1 MRSGLPSVTAPTRC
15 DLHPML
21 RWLIIVSLTL
31 LVVQGVRPWLAKI
44 GLGRL
49 PLDLHF
55 RAFGREWWLPIG
67 STVLLSFVAMLIG
80 HLI

>member
-1 MRSGLPSVTAPTRC
+1 MI
-15 DLHPML
+15 
-21 RWLIIVSLTL
+21 RWLIVVALAL
-31 LVVQGVRPWLAKI
+31 LVFQGLQPWLLRI

-67 STVLLSFVAMLIG
+67 TTVVLSLLGALIG
-80 HLI
+80 QLI